1 MPSFEPIDTLISGC
15 YDSAMS
21 KTDIEKLEAGVS
33 TLLEAYRQL
42 KDENQKLTL
51 QVEGLTREGESLSKE
66 QGSAKEKLERLAELE
81 AASKNNE
88 KEKKQVREKVVH
100 LLEKLEK
107 FDLT

>member
-1 MPSFEPIDTLISGC
+1 
-15 YDSAMS
+15 MS
-21 KTDIEKLEAGVS
+21 KPDIEKLEAGVS

-42 KDENQKLTL
+42 KDENQKLTR

-66 QGSAKEKLERLAELE
+66 QGFAKEKLEHLTELE
-81 AASKNNE
+81 TANKNNE
-88 KEKKQVREKVVH
+88 NEKKQVREKVVH

>member
-1 MPSFEPIDTLISGC
+1 
-15 YDSAMS
+15 MS
-21 KTDIEKLEAGVS
+21 KPDIEKLEAGVS

-42 KDENQKLTL
+42 KAENQKLIL

-66 QGSAKEKLERLAELE
+66 QEFFKDKLECLAELE
-81 AASKNNE
+81 IANKNSEKNN
-88 KEKKQVREKVVH
+88 KQVRVKVVH

>member
-1 MPSFEPIDTLISGC
+1 
-15 YDSAMS
+15 MS
-21 KTDIEKLEAGVS
+21 KPDIEKLEAGVS

-42 KDENQKLTL
+42 KAENQKLIL

-66 QGSAKEKLERLAELE
+66 QEFFKEKLMRLGELE
-81 AASKNNE
+81 IANKNSEKNN
-88 KEKKQVREKVVH
+88 KQIRGTVVH

>member
-1 MPSFEPIDTLISGC
+1 
-15 YDSAMS
+15 MS
-21 KTDIEKLEAGVS
+21 KPDIEKLEAGVS

-42 KDENQKLTL
+42 KAENQKLIL

-66 QGSAKEKLERLAELE
+66 QGFVKEKLERLLELE
-81 AASKNNE
+81 VANKNSEKNN
-88 KEKKQVREKVVH
+88 KQVREKVVC

>member
-1 MPSFEPIDTLISGC
+1 
-15 YDSAMS
+15 MS
-21 KTDIEKLEAGVS
+21 KPDIEKLEAGVS
-33 TLLEAYRQL
+33 TLLDAYRQL

-66 QGSAKEKLERLAELE
+66 QGFAKEKLERLAELE
-81 AASKNNE
+81 AVNKNSE
-88 KEKKQVREKVVH
+88 KDIKQVREKVVH

>member
-1 MPSFEPIDTLISGC
+1 
-15 YDSAMS
+15 MS
-21 KTDIEKLEAGVS
+21 KPDIEKLEAGVS

-66 QGSAKEKLERLAELE
+66 QSFAKEKLERLAELE
-81 AASKNNE
+81 EAKKKSE
-88 KEKKQVREKVVH
+88 KDKKQVHEKVVH

>member
-1 MPSFEPIDTLISGC
+1 
-15 YDSAMS
+15 MS
-21 KTDIEKLEAGVS
+21 KPDIEKLEAGVS

-51 QVEGLTREGESLSKE
+51 KVEDLTREGESLSKE
-66 QGSAKEKLERLAELE
+66 QEFAKGKLERLAELE
-81 AASKNNE
+81 KVTRNNE
-88 KEKKQVREKVVH
+88 KNKQQVREKVVH

>member
-1 MPSFEPIDTLISGC
+1 
-15 YDSAMS
+15 MS
-21 KTDIEKLEAGVS
+21 KPDIEKLEAGVS

-42 KDENQKLTL
+42 KAENQKLIL

-66 QGSAKEKLERLAELE
+66 HEFFKEKLERLAELE
-81 AASKNNE
+81 IASKNSAKNN
-88 KEKKQVREKVVH
+88 KQIRGQVVH